1 MGLLESFKGE
11 MRCFAASCE
20 VIPRVVS
27 QFPLVTKDRNTH
39 ADTRNATK
47 TTAGASPSSPKNKS
61 TCQPGW
67 FACAGVLIWSGEVAQ
82 ARTSSRTRTT
92 GPSVSTTLPVR
103 RRCSSCIARALLQRH
118 PVWVQPSQWEG
129 ISSLLNQSDPR

>member
-1 MGLLESFKGE
+1 MGLLGSFKGE

-20 VIPRVVS
+20 VTPRVVS

-47 TTAGASPSSPKNKS
+47 TTAGASPPSPKKQINMPAWVV
-61 TCQPGW
+61 CMRWRADLEG
-67 FACAGVLIWSGEVAQ
+67 GVAQ